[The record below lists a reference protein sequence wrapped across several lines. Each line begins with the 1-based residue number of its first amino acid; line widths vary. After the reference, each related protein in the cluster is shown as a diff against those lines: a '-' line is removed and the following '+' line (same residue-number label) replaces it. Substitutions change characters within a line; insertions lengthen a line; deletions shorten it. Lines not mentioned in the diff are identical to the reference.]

1 MMIQYPSGSGYLPD
15 FFIIG
20 SYFVFAF
27 TCSITFVQVSFPQ
40 IPSAVSFTFFWNAFK
55 DVSVSFPKSPSTF
68 TPSIACSID
77 TAVPLLPFWITG
89 SWTSIFPVNDT
100 VFFAVFEV
108 VFVFV
113 FTVDAPFIYA
123 AVFCTNSGQR
133 PSAWIRRGQFFL
145 EAS

>member
-1 MMIQYPSGSGYLPD
+1 MIQYPSGSGYLPD

-77 TAVPLLPFWITG
+77 TAVPLLPFWI
-89 SWTSIFPVNDT
+89 FRP
-100 VFFAVFEV
+100 
-108 VFVFV
+108 
-113 FTVDAPFIYA
+113 IYRQLQDLSLHSKYLSKLLPLLPMSPEYSMKKDSPDFSFHKS
-123 AVFCTNSGQR
+123 VENHT
-133 PSAWIRRGQFFL
+133 
-145 EAS
+145 